1 VSREAIKKWDTE
13 ASALLVVR
21 TNFDQPMRVILG
33 EAVDT
38 ARFIQTYWTPVLD
51 VAGKVLRPGL
61 SQAGA
66 KLSPTIGVE
75 ILELQDGLQ
84 TAQTDYLLTV
94 APAQPDVRARA
105 EYVLGELTAALE
117 WLFDDGVEDDRDRQL
132 AALKAEYAD
141 NSTST
146 DSMAAELSDYAAL
159 ARQEAKGLEGL
170 GGIELSLIDEA
181 EQLAKQ
187 LRERPTTPVPAENT
201 RRALEVRNRLA
212 TLLVERIATVRA
224 AARFVFRNHPQI
236 VREVGSSYVRR
247 KRAAARRAA
256 AKNGNGVKAKE
267 ATTASVS

>member
-1 VSREAIKKWDTE
+1 VSREAINKWQPQANE
-13 ASALLVVR
+13 LAEVR
-21 TNFDQPMRVILG
+21 TGFDIPMRVFLG
-33 EAVDT
+33 EAVDV
-38 ARFIQTYWTPVLD
+38 ARFVQAYWEPVKD

-117 WLFDDGVEDDRDRQL
+117 WLLDDGVEDERDKQL

-170 GGIELSLIDEA
+170 GGVELSLIDEA

-187 LRERPTTPVPAENT
+187 LRARPSTPAPAENT

-212 TLLVERIATVRA
+212 TLLFDRIGTVRA
-224 AARFVFRNHPQI
+224 AARFVFRNHPAI
-236 VREVGSSYVRR
+236 AREVGSSYVRR
-247 KRAAARRAA
+247 KRSAARRASVKA
-256 AKNGNGVKAKE
+256 GNGAKAKE
-267 ATTASVS
+267 ATGVSAS